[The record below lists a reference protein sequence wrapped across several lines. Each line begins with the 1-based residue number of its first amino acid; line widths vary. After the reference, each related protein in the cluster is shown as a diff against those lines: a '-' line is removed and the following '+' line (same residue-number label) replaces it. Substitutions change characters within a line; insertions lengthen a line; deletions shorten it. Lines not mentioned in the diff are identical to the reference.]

1 MDRNVM
7 PLVLTVTEA
16 VEDDG
21 ASETRMPSPLH
32 AMVMQV
38 AVHAWMEGHLAAPGH
53 IVRDDAT
60 DERMPAPPFPA
71 RDDPRLRE
79 IIASANDYSEGEE
92 PAAVMAAAAA
102 AWRAGR
108 QAGLDCTGCAL
119 PLSSTP
125 LAQQIRGGR
134 TTIEFKPQH

>member
-21 ASETRMPSPLH
+21 AFETRMPSPLH

-53 IVRDDAT
+53 IVRDEPT
-60 DERMPAPPFPA
+60 DETMPAPPFPA
-71 RDDPRLRE
+71 RDDPPPRRDHRL
-79 IIASANDYSEGEE
+79 G
-92 PAAVMAAAAA
+92 
-102 AWRAGR
+102 
-108 QAGLDCTGCAL
+108 QGLL
-119 PLSSTP
+119 
-125 LAQQIRGGR
+125 RGGR
-134 TTIEFKPQH
+134 ASRRDGGSCCRLARGPAGRARLHGLRTPP